1 MGGNNLIKNKRNIIK
16 YYNCFDNNH
25 SFFYCSTKYIIV
37 ATKIMI
43 ILGLTYNKY
52 ESTSLISSQTKNNWA
67 PNFLA
72 TERTYLAL
80 FSLSASE
87 SPKVI

>member
-1 MGGNNLIKNKRNIIK
+1 
-16 YYNCFDNNH
+16 
-25 SFFYCSTKYIIV
+25 
-37 ATKIMI
+37 MI
-43 ILGLTYNKY
+43 IFGLTYNKHQ
-52 ESTSLISSQTKNNWA
+52 STSLISSQTKNNWA